1 MKGGL
6 PMVQV
11 NSQSPIINITDAE
24 FRRIVDFVYKNYGI
38 DLRKKRQ
45 LIEGRLSQ
53 TLKQKGFQ
61 SFDQYFSTLFNDKSG
76 VEMNLFLN
84 KITTNH
90 SYFAREN
97 EHFDFLQNVALP
109 DLEKRKQRELRIW
122 SAGCSAGQ
130 EAYNIAM
137 TMDQYFGPR
146 KNQWDT
152 RILATDIST
161 NVLEKAKLGIYPAD
175 NIKDLPPVWKNK
187 YFKMQPNGDYQ
198 ISEAMRKEVIFKVF
212 NLMDEIVYK
221 KPFDIIFCRNVM
233 IYFDAETTNKLVKR
247 FYDATAEGGY
257 LFIGHSESIDKD
269 RTGYTYVRP
278 STYQKIT
285 RK

>member
-1 MKGGL
+1 
-6 PMVQV
+6 MVAQ
-11 NSQSPIINITDAE
+11 NSPIVSITDAE
-24 FRRIVDFVYKNYGI
+24 FEKIVGFVYKTYGI

-53 TLKQKGFQ
+53 TLKTKGFA
-61 SFDQYFSTLFNDKSG
+61 SFEQYFNMLLNDKSG
-76 VEMNLFLN
+76 TEMNLFLN

-90 SYFAREN
+90 SYFGREN

-109 DLEKRKQRELRIW
+109 DLEKRRQRELRIW

-137 TMDQYFGPR
+137 TIDQYFGPR
-146 KNQWDT
+146 KSQWDT

-161 NVLEKAKLGIYPAD
+161 AVLEKAKKGAYAPD
-175 NIKDLPPVWKNK
+175 NLTDLPPIWRSK
-187 YFKMQPNGDYQ
+187 YFKMQPDGTYQ
-198 ISEAMRKEVIFKVF
+198 ISEQMRNEVIFKVF

-233 IYFDAETTNKLVKR
+233 IYFDAETTTKLVKR

-257 LFIGHSESIDKD
+257 LFIGHSESIDKE
-269 RTGYTYVRP
+269 RTGYTYVKP

-285 RK
+285 KK

>member
-1 MKGGL
+1 
-6 PMVQV
+6 MV
-11 NSQSPIINITDAE
+11 SITDAE
-24 FRRIVDFVYKNYGI
+24 FEKIVNFVYRTYGI

-53 TLKQKGFQ
+53 TLKTKGVAGFE
-61 SFDQYFSTLFNDKSG
+61 QYFNMLLNDKSG
-76 VEMNLFLN
+76 TEMNLFLN

-90 SYFAREN
+90 SYFGREN

-109 DLEKRKQRELRIW
+109 DLEKRRQKELRIW

-137 TMDQYFGPR
+137 TIDQYFGPR
-146 KNQWDT
+146 KSQWDT

-161 NVLEKAKLGIYPAD
+161 AVLEKAKKGAYAPD
-175 NIKDLPPVWKNK
+175 NLTDLPPVWRSK
-187 YFKMQPNGDYQ
+187 YFKMQPDGTYQ
-198 ISEAMRKEVIFKVF
+198 ISEQMRNEVIFKVF

-233 IYFDAETTNKLVKR
+233 IYFDAETTTKLVKR

-257 LFIGHSESIDKD
+257 LFIGHSESIDKE

-285 RK
+285 KK

>member
-1 MKGGL
+1 MIA
-6 PMVQV
+6 Q
-11 NSQSPIINITDAE
+11 NSPIVTITDAE
-24 FRRIVDFVYKNYGI
+24 FEKIVGFVYRTYGI

-53 TLKQKGFQ
+53 TIKTKGLA
-61 SFDQYFSTLFNDKSG
+61 SFDQYFKMLLDDKSG
-76 VEMNLFLN
+76 TEMNLFLN

-90 SYFAREN
+90 SYFGREN
-97 EHFDFLQNVALP
+97 EHFEFLQNVALP
-109 DLEKRKQRELRIW
+109 DLEKRRQKELRIW

-137 TMDQYFGPR
+137 TIDQYFGSR
-146 KNQWDT
+146 KNLWDT

-161 NVLEKAKLGIYPAD
+161 AVLEKAKVGAYTAD
-175 NIKDLPPVWKNK
+175 NLTDLPPAWRTK
-187 YFKMQPNGDYQ
+187 YFKMQPDGSYQ
-198 ISEAMRKEVIFKVF
+198 ISEAMRKGVIFKVF

-257 LFIGHSESIDKD
+257 LFIVHSESIDKEY
-269 RTGYTYVRP
+269 TGYTYVRP

-285 RK
+285 KK

>member
-1 MKGGL
+1 MIA
-6 PMVQV
+6 Q
-11 NSQSPIINITDAE
+11 NSPIVNITDAE
-24 FRRIVDFVYKNYGI
+24 FEKIVNFVYRTYGI

-53 TLKQKGFQ
+53 TLKTKGLT
-61 SFDQYFSTLFNDKSG
+61 SFEQYFNMLLNDKSG
-76 VEMNLFLN
+76 TEMNLFLN

-90 SYFAREN
+90 SYFGREN

-109 DLEKRKQRELRIW
+109 DLEKRRQRELRIW

-137 TMDQYFGPR
+137 TIDQYFGPR
-146 KNQWDT
+146 KSQWDT

-161 NVLEKAKLGIYPAD
+161 EVLEKAKRGVYSAD
-175 NIKDLPPVWKNK
+175 NLTDLPPIWRSK
-187 YFKMQPNGDYQ
+187 YFKMQPDGSYQ

-212 NLMDEIVYK
+212 NLMDPIVYK

-247 FYDATAEGGY
+247 FYDATSEGGY
-257 LFIGHSESIDKD
+257 LFIGHSESIDKEY
-269 RTGYTYVRP
+269 TGYTYVRP

>member
-1 MKGGL
+1 
-6 PMVQV
+6 MV
-11 NSQSPIINITDAE
+11 SQTSPIITITDPE
-24 FRRIVDFVYKNYGI
+24 FEKLVGFVYKNYGI
-38 DLRKKRQ
+38 DLRKKKQ

-53 TLKQKGFQ
+53 TLKTKGLENFEQYMNMLFQ
-61 SFDQYFSTLFNDKSG
+61 DKSG
-76 VEMNLFLN
+76 TEMNLFLN

-90 SYFAREN
+90 SYFGREN
-97 EHFDFLQNVALP
+97 EHFEFLQNVALP
-109 DLEKRKQRELRIW
+109 TLEKSRQRELRIW

-137 TMDQYFGPR
+137 TLDQYFGSK
-146 KNQWDT
+146 KNLWDT

-161 NVLEKAKLGIYPAD
+161 DVLEKAKKGIYAED
-175 NIKDLPPVWKNK
+175 NLKDLPAIWRSK
-187 YFKMQPNGDYQ
+187 YFKRLPNGEYQ
-198 ISEAMRKEVIFKVF
+198 ISEAMRKEVIFKIF
-212 NLMDEIVYK
+212 NLMDQIVYK
-221 KPFDIIFCRNVM
+221 KQFDIICCRNVM

-257 LFIGHSESIDKD
+257 LFIGHSESVDKE